1 MSQKLYSLISLM
13 VLLALSLQQQAQ
25 AGPPLICHP
34 FEIGN
39 ARSLPWSGSQWRE
52 VKRDYPLNRLVD
64 DTLALLTKDMPVI
77 VRMETLRRAAMYS
90 SWAIYDKEVG
100 YHTADLKVAQALMAK
115 LMERVTASQSK
126 DALAL
131 FDAGY
136 FIETWKQATGRAD
149 HDKLPQVK
157 GYELVKQASGMMK
170 QNAALEFAAAIIRHD
185 DKAIQ
190 RAHLQKAVAR
200 ADADALLSRNL
211 LTHFS
216 ERGNNLAVLR
226 ASVGLAQR

>member
-1 MSQKLYSLISLM
+1 MSQKLLSLISPIALI
-13 VLLALSLQQQAQ
+13 VLIVLSLQQQAQ

-34 FEIGN
+34 YEIGN
-39 ARSLPWSGSQWRE
+39 AKSLPWNGSQWRD

-64 DTLALLTKDMPVI
+64 DTLALLTKDTPII
-77 VRMETLRRAAMYS
+77 VRMETLRRAAMYA
-90 SWAIYDKEVG
+90 SWAVYDKEVG
-100 YHTADLKVAQALMAK
+100 YATPDLKVAHALMAR
-115 LMERVTASQSK
+115 LQERIEVTQRK

-149 HDKLPQVK
+149 HDKLPKVN
-157 GYELVKQASGMMK
+157 GYELVKQASSLFSH
-170 QNAALEFAAAIIRHD
+170 NAAMEFAAALIRFD

-190 RAHLQKAVAR
+190 RAHLQKAVAG
-200 ADADALLSRNL
+200 AEADALLSRNL

-216 ERGNNLAVLR
+216 ERGSNLAALR
-226 ASVGLAQR
+226 ASVGL